1 MKLFTI
7 YKNPKYTNLCVHTEE
22 FDVSSKHELK
32 QIKNEIIDELTQKF
46 MPAFVVEESE
56 VDNLIKQL
64 KDVR

>member
-1 MKLFTI
+1 
-7 YKNPKYTNLCVHTEE
+7 
-22 FDVSSKHELK
+22 LK